1 MGNEAIATVLSV
13 LIAIAA
19 VTFVIL
25 FGKFDEMLSQLSV
38 LERMANIPT
47 KTCIPRKKTSIVYF
61 FIMCYGNFLWL
72 CLDLD
77 TLARCVTFAYLDQY
91 WRGKDK

>member
-47 KTCIPRKKTSIVYF
+47 KNCIPRKKTSV
-61 FIMCYGNFLWL
+61 
-72 CLDLD
+72 
-77 TLARCVTFAYLDQY
+77 V
-91 WRGKDK
+91 